1 MIDEEDDE
9 EILEK
14 GISLKNVLKNLLLVA
29 LIIIGA
35 LFIYLGG
42 QDSTTNFFIGFTL
55 ICFGS
60 TLIQI
65 QKQPAEPIRQTLT
78 IIKCSLCNITSV
90 RHYKQGDYVFKMTES
105 CQKCTEPM
113 KIAQIYSVKLKK
125 PTKEMTEK
133 EKAKKEKTKPKKDKT
148 TNKT

>member
-1 MIDEEDDE
+1 MIDEEDEE

-14 GISLKNVLKNLLLVA
+14 HFSFKKLLKNIVLIV

-42 QDSTTNFFIGFTL
+42 GIGGQGSTTNFFIGFTL

-65 QKQPAEPIRQTLT
+65 QKQPSEPVRQTLT
-78 IIKCSLCNITSV
+78 VLKCNLCNITSV
-90 RHYKQGDYVFKMTES
+90 RHYQKGDYVFKLTEP
-105 CQKCTEPM
+105 CQKCNELM
-113 KIAQIYSVKLKK
+113 KVDQIYSVKLKK
-125 PTKEMTEK
+125 PTTQAKSEEKNNKE
-133 EKAKKEKTKPKKDKT
+133 
-148 TNKT
+148 